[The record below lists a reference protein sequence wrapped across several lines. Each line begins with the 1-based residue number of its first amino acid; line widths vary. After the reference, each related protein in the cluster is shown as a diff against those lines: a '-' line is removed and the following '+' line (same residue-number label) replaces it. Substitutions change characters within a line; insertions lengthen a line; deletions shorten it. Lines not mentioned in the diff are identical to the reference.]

1 MKGAQNAG
9 HYRIRGD
16 GPNPKKTDTK
26 IPGFSSILA
35 HQRQCGTPSNT
46 RTRRGAVCG
55 FSMATLKPA
64 KHGRRNTT
72 LSAPS
77 ADHAAGLRYRY

>member
-1 MKGAQNAG
+1 MQ
-9 HYRIRGD
+9 
-16 GPNPKKTDTK
+16 TVTK

-35 HQRQCGTPSNT
+35 RLRPCDTPSNA
-46 RTRRGAVCG
+46 RTHRGAVYE
-55 FSMATLKPA
+55 FFTATLKPA

-77 ADHAAGLRYRY
+77 ADHAAGSKCRY